1 MSIRP
6 PSLDDR
12 RYEDLVAELVERIPA
27 HTPEWTNPRPGDP
40 GRTLIELFAWLG
52 DALLYRANLVPER
65 QRLAFLRLLG
75 QPLQPAR
82 PARGLVTVSLKEPKE
97 NEPLQAF
104 AIRPLAAL
112 AGPVPFEVRNEFM
125 VLPLTAAAYYKRR
138 AGAGEVA
145 DDVLNALSEFH
156 AEGNAVEGYTTTP
169 LFPDGRPVPDG
180 FDVFADTAD
189 RSLWLALLA
198 PKAPSPEKQ
207 AALNDAT
214 RAILDEGRQLL
225 NIGFIPALPTADP
238 LAPISTRAAVPHVWE
253 ITAKTT
259 GPEIDANHPWRPE
272 YVALDRIADTT
283 GGLTRSGILRLVLPR
298 GAIIHA
304 PENDVR
310 ADPDA
315 GVGPR
320 PPRLDDVA
328 LASRLIAWL
337 RLRAQ
342 PVPPGSS
349 PEPQFMTGQDAE
361 SLRSSQTGA
370 VATTRE
376 VEHLRIIWTGVN
388 AVEAEQLITQTNR
401 IVGESTGAADQEF
414 SLPSENI
421 EPETLRLEVEE
432 ASGWVPWQRID
443 DLGALDRDAATS
455 REARFFELEAAGG
468 TARFGDGIRGQIP
481 PAGRRIRAAL
491 LRSGGGTAG
500 NLPAGTLKAITAVT
514 TKNVLAGRF
523 LTVAQPLP
531 LIGGAEAETL
541 AEAEKRIPA
550 RLRHR
555 ERAVTADDYRVLAN
569 ETPGVGVG
577 RVEMLPRFKPQQR
590 HDDIPGVV
598 TVMALPARPMAPA
611 PNPRSDRPFLE
622 AVHAWLD
629 ARRPLGTE
637 LYVIGC
643 EYIPVALSVA
653 VTVAEDAQRDTTLQA
668 IKDALMQVLWPL
680 PGGGFD
686 RLKGWPLG
694 RELSNRELAVEV
706 ARVPG
711 VSEVAGLNLF
721 QRKNNLNVW
730 EALGDAR
737 DGREQNL
744 RLERWQLPE
753 LLGVVAIVG
762 DSAPLSVP
770 ESSGGDESGDGTGGG
785 GGPVPIAV
793 PVVPDIC

>member
-6 PSLDDR
+6 PALDDR

-27 HTPEWTNPRPGDP
+27 HTPEWTNPRAGDP

-52 DALLYRANLVPER
+52 DALLYRANLIPER
-65 QRLAFLRLLG
+65 QRIAFLRLLG

-82 PARGLVTVSLKEPKE
+82 PARGLITVSLKEGESPE
-97 NEPLQAF
+97 AF
-104 AIRPLAAL
+104 AIRPLATL
-112 AGPVPFEVRNEFM
+112 AGPVSFEVRSEFT

-138 AGAGEVA
+138 ASAGEVA
-145 DDVLNALSEFH
+145 DEVLNALSEFH
-156 AEGNAVEGYTTTP
+156 ADGNAVEGYTTTP
-169 LFPDGRPVPDG
+169 LFPDGRPAPDG

-198 PKAPSPEKQ
+198 PKAPSPAEQ
-207 AALNDAT
+207 AGWNDDT
-214 RAILDEGRQLL
+214 RTAIGDGRRLL
-225 NIGFIPALPTADP
+225 NIGFVPALPTADP
-238 LAPISTRAAVPHVWE
+238 LAPITTRAAVPHVWE

-259 GPEIDANHPWRPE
+259 AQPIDEDHPWRPE

-283 GGLTRSGILRLVLPR
+283 AGLTRTGTLRLALPR

-320 PPRLDDVA
+320 PPRLDDAA

-337 RLRAQ
+337 RLRAEPAPPTSS
-342 PVPPGSS
+342 PVP
-349 PEPQFMTGQDAE
+349 EFNTGQGAE
-361 SLRSSQTGA
+361 SLQSSQTGA
-370 VATTRE
+370 VATARE
-376 VEHLRIIWTGVN
+376 VEHLRVVWTGVN

-401 IVGESTGAADQEF
+401 IVGESTGAADQELQ
-414 SLPSENI
+414 LPATGI

-432 ASGWVPWQRID
+432 ANGWTPWQRID
-443 DLGALDRDAATS
+443 DLGALDRDAAAS
-455 REARFFELEAAGG
+455 RDAHAFELDPEAGIV
-468 TARFGDGIRGQIP
+468 RFGDGLRGMIP
-481 PAGRRIRAAL
+481 PAGRRVRAAL
-491 LRSGGGTAG
+491 LRSGGGAAG
-500 NLPAGTLKAITAVT
+500 NLPAGTLKAITAT
-514 TKNVLAGRF
+514 TITNTAAGRF

-531 LIGGAEAETL
+531 FTGGSEAETL
-541 AEAEKRIPA
+541 AGAEKRIPA

-555 ERAVTADDYRVLAN
+555 ERAVTADDYRVLAG
-569 ETPGVGVG
+569 ETPGVSVG
-577 RVEMLPRFKPQQR
+577 RVELLPRFKPQQR

-598 TVMALPARPMAPA
+598 TVMVLPARPIAPA
-611 PNPRSDRPFLE
+611 PNPRADRPFLE

-643 EYIPVALSVA
+643 EYVPIAVSVA
-653 VTVAEDAQRDTTLQA
+653 VIVEEDAPTDTTLQA
-668 IKDALMQVLWPL
+668 VKDALIRVLWPL
-680 PGGGFD
+680 PGSEFD
-686 RLKGWPLG
+686 RQKGWPLG
-694 RELSNRELAVEV
+694 REVSNRELAVEV

-711 VSEVAGLNLF
+711 ISEVAGLNLF
-721 QRKNNLNVW
+721 KKKTTDLNVW

-753 LLGVVAIVG
+753 LAAVVVIVG
-762 DSAPLSVP
+762 DSAPLSVA
-770 ESSGGDESGDGTGGG
+770 ESNGGEGSDGTGGG
-785 GGPVPIAV
+785 PVPVAV